1 MNDNK
6 NQNQPNPAASDYQK
20 ILDEYAASVKPDTA
34 QPPENLP
41 EEKVPVDSLKETVSL
56 PPEPKKI
63 TAETPEKSLVDDLE
77 EAMSQKKPSESDIPP
92 QPSLKNIDTPKIEPP
107 IHPSLAVN
115 LEENDTIEQ
124 KPIVT
129 PNVSIPKIEKPAD
142 TVSEPIKT
150 PIAEIQNSEP
160 EITPPEK
167 TPEEI
172 KAEINRLL
180 TDDETKSDTSNTA
193 TPTKKSS
200 VGKVF
205 FIFAL
210 ILFLAV
216 TTGLAYFLF
225 LVPSNTNNANKNTTD
240 SVPTNSITPT
250 TAPADTSGT
259 CELNDKT
266 YQVGESFQSADGCN
280 TCSCSADGVI
290 ACTEKACTSTTVTPA
305 TKSATTSSIPKDWKT
320 YSSKEL
326 SLSFRYPT
334 SWGEPK
340 LEVVDYDAKGGP
352 FSGKAVWINFK
363 KSYLS
368 GTRNIISIIGVNKNY
383 KNYIDIDSYIGDQ
396 ENLDLPE
403 TFNQQKENVYFTK
416 KMTVASQKT
425 AIKTSLDYMPEAS
438 GVLVQSTTKLNGK
451 NEYTGITVKA
461 TYSNFNQTL
470 DKYYDAGENKGLEPA
485 AIKILTGLK
494 DGTSQDKDME
504 NLYKDYQTFLSTLE
518 FN

>member
-1 MNDNK
+1 MDDNQNK
-6 NQNQPNPAASDYQK
+6 NQPTPTSSDYQK
-20 ILDEYAASVKPDTA
+20 ILDEYAASVKPDDT
-34 QPPENLP
+34 QPSENLP

-180 TDDETKSDTSNTA
+180 TDDETKTDNSNVTVSV
-193 TPTKKSS
+193 KKSS
-200 VGKVF
+200 VGRIF

-210 ILFLAV
+210 ILFLLVAA
-216 TTGLAYFLF
+216 GLAYFLF
-225 LVPSNTNNANKNTTD
+225 LVPSNSTKNTTD
-240 SVPTNSITPT
+240 SVPTSSVTPT

-266 YQVGESFQSADGCN
+266 YQVGESFASADGCN
-280 TCSCSADGVI
+280 TCSCSSAGVI
-290 ACTEKACTSTTVTPA
+290 TCTEKACASTTTVTPA
-305 TKSATTSSIPKDWKT
+305 TKSANVTSSIPSGWKSYSNST
-320 YSSKEL
+320 YKF
-326 SLSFRYPT
+326 SLSYPST
-334 SWGEPK
+334 YQVQTKSKK
-340 LEVVDYDAKGGP
+340 L
-352 FSGKAVWINFK
+352 S
-363 KSYLS
+363 
-368 GTRNIISIIGVNKNY
+368 
-383 KNYIDIDSYIGDQ
+383 
-396 ENLDLPE
+396 
-403 TFNQQKENVYFTK
+403 
-416 KMTVASQKT
+416 
-425 AIKTSLDYMPEAS
+425 
-438 GVLVQSTTKLNGK
+438 
-451 NEYTGITVKA
+451 
-461 TYSNFNQTL
+461 
-470 DKYYDAGENKGLEPA
+470 
-485 AIKILTGLK
+485 
-494 DGTSQDKDME
+494 
-504 NLYKDYQTFLSTLE
+504 
-518 FN
+518 